1 MPLRMLRLAPDWTMS
16 SAISTEAA
24 ESDPDL
30 PPHSAEKRGAGAP
43 GMSPWQFFVL
53 AGMLAATAVVIVA
66 TGQSAAS
73 IVILSL
79 TVVATSLVA
88 IGAYRALSPLT
99 RTEVADAPALVGG
112 RTRAA
117 LEREKTL
124 VLRSIKELE
133 FDYAMK
139 KIAKSDFDE
148 MSTRLRARAMGLMRQ
163 IDAGGY
169 KHVIEQELN
178 TRINAAGVRATA
190 VGRNE
195 IGGGRDFSPADRERQ
210 RVEGSPATGER
221 EQVEVTTADD
231 KPATA
236 CVACGVINDPDAL
249 FCKRCGSRIAD

>member
-1 MPLRMLRLAPDWTMS
+1 MS

-43 GMSPWQFFVL
+43 ELRPWQFFVL

-73 IVILSL
+73 IIILSL

-99 RTEVADAPALVGG
+99 RPETADAPTLVGG

-148 MSTRLRARAMGLMRQ
+148 MSTRLRARALGLMRQ

-169 KHVIEQELN
+169 KSVIEQELN
-178 TRINAAGVRATA
+178 TRLGAAGAAGLPAVARLASPGRAEVGAAHEDLSERRELGPA
-190 VGRNE
+190 V
-195 IGGGRDFSPADRERQ
+195 S
-210 RVEGSPATGER
+210 
-221 EQVEVTTADD
+221 
-231 KPATA
+231 ATA

>member
-1 MPLRMLRLAPDWTMS
+1 MLRLAPDWTMS

-43 GMSPWQFFVL
+43 ELRPWQFFVL

-73 IVILSL
+73 IIILSL

-99 RTEVADAPALVGG
+99 RPETADAPTLVGG
-112 RTRAA
+112 RTRAS

-169 KHVIEQELN
+169 KNVIEQELN
-178 TRINAAGVRATA
+178 TRLVATGLPA
-190 VGRNE
+190 VARLASSGGAE
-195 IGGGRDFSPADRERQ
+195 VGPAHSDTGGGRDFPVLSERE
-210 RVEGSPATGER
+210 RVEGSPA
-221 EQVEVTTADD
+221 VS
-231 KPATA
+231 ATA

-249 FCKRCGSRIAD
+249 FCKRCGSGIAD